1 MEKLRNHLWLVLASS
16 IVAIIASAVIGTGL
30 ANMTRQP
37 ELDSLR
43 IDNDELRVSMLS
55 LRDDISD
62 LDESLRGYQQIAAK
76 QEEIAQSLRLEL
88 NDSIG
93 DRLVIT
99 EAIYE
104 GLPTTIA
111 GAQAQEYLLLDTVD
125 SEGEM
130 IEAACFAHEDALHYA
145 KMDTRITDGVE
156 WHGAPFLLIYNSNS
170 EKLMGM
176 VLESTSTQPDPPWE
190 YHAHGHPGMDFPH
203 SSLHIWF
210 TDPPQNLSL
219 KSETHTH

>member
-1 MEKLRNHLWLVLASS
+1 MGILRKHVWLLLASS
-16 IVAIIASAVIGTGL
+16 VVAIIASAVISTGL
-30 ANMTRQP
+30 ANLARQP
-37 ELDSLR
+37 ALDALR
-43 IDNDELRVSMLS
+43 SDNDELRVNVLS
-55 LRDDISD
+55 LRDDLSD
-62 LDESLRGYQQIAAK
+62 LGESLRGYQQIAAN
-76 QEEIAQSLRLEL
+76 QEEIAQSLRLAL

-111 GAQAQEYLLLDTVD
+111 EAQAQEYLLLDMVD
-125 SEGEM
+125 SKGEM
-130 IEAACFAHEDALHYA
+130 IEAACFAHEDARHYA
-145 KMDTRITDGVE
+145 KMDARITDGVE

-210 TDPPQNLSL
+210 TDPPSNLSL
-219 KSETHTH
+219 ESATH

>member
-1 MEKLRNHLWLVLASS
+1 MGRLRKHIWLLLAGSV
-16 IVAIIASAVIGTGL
+16 VAIMASAGIGTGL
-30 ANMTRQP
+30 AN
-37 ELDSLR
+37 LA
-43 IDNDELRVSMLS
+43 S
-55 LRDDISD
+55 LRDDVSA
-62 LDESLRGYQQIAAK
+62 LGERLRSYQQIAAY
-76 QEEIAQSLRLEL
+76 QVELARSLRLGL
-88 NDSIG
+88 NDAIG

-99 EAIYE
+99 EATYE

-111 GAQAQEYLLLDTVD
+111 EAQAQEYSLLDTVD
-125 SEGEM
+125 SEGEL
-130 IEAACFAHEDALHYA
+130 IEAACFAHEDARHYA
-145 KMDTRITDGVE
+145 KMDARITDGVE

-210 TDPPQNLSL
+210 TDPPKNLSL
-219 KSETHTH
+219 ESATH

>member
-1 MEKLRNHLWLVLASS
+1 MRKFRKNVWLLLGSS
-16 IVAIIASAVIGTGL
+16 VIAIIASAVIGSGL
-30 ANMTRQP
+30 ANMASQP

-43 IDNDELRVSMLS
+43 SDNLS
-55 LRDDISD
+55 LRGDISD
-62 LDESLRGYQQIAAK
+62 LDESLRGYQQIAAN

-111 GAQAQEYLLLDTVD
+111 EAQAQEYSLLDTVD

-130 IEAACFAHEDALHYA
+130 IEAACFAHEGARHYA
-145 KMDTRITDGVE
+145 KMNARTTDGVE
-156 WHGAPFLLIYNSNS
+156 WHGAPFLLIYNSSS

-190 YHAHGHPGMDFPH
+190 YHAHGHTGMDFPH

-210 TDPPQNLSL
+210 TEPPKNLSL
-219 KSETHTH
+219 EPATHSH

>member
-1 MEKLRNHLWLVLASS
+1 VRIPNIIEQLRKHIGLLLAGSV
-16 IVAIIASAVIGTGL
+16 VAIIASAVIGTGL
-30 ANMTRQP
+30 ANMARQP

-43 IDNDELRVSMLS
+43 SDNLS

-62 LDESLRGYQQIAAK
+62 LDESLRGYQQIAAN

-111 GAQAQEYLLLDTVD
+111 EAQAQEYSLLDTVD
-125 SEGEM
+125 SEGEL
-130 IEAACFAHEDALHYA
+130 IEAACFAHENARHYA
-145 KMDTRITDGVE
+145 KMNARITDGVE
-156 WHGAPFLLIYNSNS
+156 WHGAPFLLIYNSSS

-176 VLESTSTQPDPPWE
+176 VLESTSIQPEPPWE
-190 YHAHGHPGMDFPH
+190 YHAHGHPGMDFAH

-210 TDPPQNLSL
+210 TDPPVNLSL
-219 KSETHTH
+219 GHQPH

>member
-1 MEKLRNHLWLVLASS
+1 MGRLRKHIWLLFAGSV
-16 IVAIIASAVIGTGL
+16 VAIIALAGIGTGL
-30 ANMTRQP
+30 ANLAGQP

-43 IDNDELRVSMLS
+43 SDNDELRVNVLS
-55 LRDDISD
+55 LRDDVSD
-62 LDESLRGYQQIAAK
+62 LGESLHAYQQIAAN
-76 QEEIAQSLRLEL
+76 QEETAHSLRLEL

-99 EAIYE
+99 EATYE

-111 GAQAQEYLLLDTVD
+111 EAQAQEYVLLDTVD
-125 SEGEM
+125 SEGEL

-145 KMDTRITDGVE
+145 KMDARITDGVE
-156 WHGAPFLLIYNSNS
+156 WHGAPFLLIYNSSS

-190 YHAHGHPGMDFPH
+190 YHAHGHPGMDFSH

-210 TDPPQNLSL
+210 TEPPENLSL
-219 KSETHTH
+219 GQQTY